1 MWFARLFSEKSM
13 PSGARPSAVTA
24 ADSSEPVAAMIQQVL

>member
-1 MWFARLFSEKSM
+1 MWFARLFSEKSNR
-13 PSGARPSAVTA
+13 ARPSAVTP